1 MVLRNFLIVH
11 GSLFLGLILLHSYPS
26 SAIGFNSVAYPNL
39 IPQDSFSLHESFP
52 CEDYTQPGMERK
64 EVNTVRLTERGMI
77 YARERSHDL
86 EY

>member
-1 MVLRNFLIVH
+1 MKI
-11 GSLFLGLILLHSYPS
+11 SLVGI
-26 SAIGFNSVAYPNL
+26 
-39 IPQDSFSLHESFP
+39 IPE
-52 CEDYTQPGMERK
+52 PGMERK